1 MERWQDIE
9 GYSNY
14 EVSTHGRIR
23 NKRLNII
30 MKTHSNR
37 GGYEQLCLRE
47 NGGKHTCKVHRLVA
61 ETFIPNPDN
70 LPQVNH
76 IDGDKWNNNISNLE
90 WCTQQQNLK
99 HAVDNGLAQPIN
111 RNKRQVIDTSTGEIY
126 SSICEAANAI
136 GMSESGLRK
145 RINKG
150 QGTLEYLD

>member
-9 GYSNY
+9 GYDNY

-23 NKRLNII
+23 NKRLGII
-30 MKTHSNR
+30 MRTHGNR
-37 GGYEQLCLRE
+37 GGYEQLCLTQ
-47 NGGKHTCKVHRLVA
+47 NGNRRTCKVHRLVA

-76 IDGDKWNNNISNLE
+76 IDGDKWNNNIDNLE
-90 WCTQQQNLK
+90 WCTPQQNMQ
-99 HAVDNGLAQPIN
+99 HAIESGLAQPPI
-111 RNKRQVIDTSTGEIY
+111 NKRQVIDTSTGEVY
-126 SSICEAANAI
+126 DSICDAAKAI

-150 QGTLEYLD
+150 QGALEYFD